1 MLLEHSNCLDGGFRA
16 DSKQL
21 HGAIRRA
28 ALSVEVS
35 VPFRMLKL
43 QREVEQ
49 NAPNFN
55 ITPQGETRTQIS
67 IQILWNASFQF
78 QLWKRTHFKAVL
90 NNNNIYKKQ
99 QPKKKSKKNQPH
111 KCAISYFNSG
121 GMQLPSQLP
130 RLWIGAVSSELA
142 VSPLTGVRG
151 RALCCLLSFLL
162 GADCSSGPWRG
173 HRAPS
178 FPLPKQEGDLEAELM
193 HLARLPC
200 CWQSSRWA
208 FLPLFLLG
216 GGDRTTSL
224 CILTPSRL

>member
-16 DSKQL
+16 DSNQL

-28 ALSVEVS
+28 VLSVEVS

-99 QPKKKSKKNQPH
+99 QPKKTKKNNPTNVQYL
-111 KCAISYFNSG
+111 IST
-121 GMQLPSQLP
+121 
-130 RLWIGAVSSELA
+130 EEE
-142 VSPLTGVRG
+142 
-151 RALCCLLSFLL
+151 
-162 GADCSSGPWRG
+162 CSSP
-173 HRAPS
+173 A
-178 FPLPKQEGDLEAELM
+178 
-193 HLARLPC
+193 
-200 CWQSSRWA
+200 SSPGSG
-208 FLPLFLLG
+208 LVL
-216 GGDRTTSL
+216 
-224 CILTPSRL
+224 